1 MNETTMMAFER
12 MLKERF
18 EYFQSLWDE
27 NDDGEALTR
36 AYVYQ
41 SVIDMFQ
48 YAKNDDRAALAQFDY
63 FGKEEEDY
71 EPADIDDDCGFD
83 PYEGCYTY
91 DC

>member
-1 MNETTMMAFER
+1 MKETTMEVFER
-12 MLKERF
+12 MLKERY
-18 EYFQSLWDE
+18 EYFQKMWDE
-27 NDDGEALTR
+27 ANDDEALAR

-48 YAKNDDRAALAQFDY
+48 YVKEDNRAGLAQFDY
-63 FGKEEEDY
+63 FGEDN